1 MEKLYLILDVKLMSQ
16 TSKTEDPIDLKEI
29 FFSLIAQW
37 KLIVLCILISLVCAL
52 IYLRIT
58 PNTYSVDALVQVEDS
73 KGAASAALLGELS
86 KTVGIEQK
94 SPADAEIQILSSRM
108 VLSQVIHNLN
118 LDITIKNHDDTF
130 FNRLLNQDKQN
141 IDYKKDAVTFSN
153 KDSYFS
159 IQQLQIP
166 SYYLDKPL
174 LLSFKDQRHFTFSY
188 KDKVIFNGQLN
199 SNNLVTAREGQW
211 KVRINSTHAPSVEQQ
226 FTISK
231 FALPTALQK
240 FSSTYGVAEK
250 GKQTGVIALNFQG
263 TDKEHITEVLNN
275 VLAVY
280 HSQNIERRT
289 LESKQTLDFLDK
301 QLPDLKQQLE
311 ESERKFNQFR
321 EKYNTVDVSQEAE
334 LYLKQNIAL
343 ETTKTEL
350 KQKQAELA
358 AKYTN
363 DHPLMAEI
371 NAQLAAVNKKSTELS
386 DTLKRLPE
394 VQRQYLQ
401 LYRDVKVNTELY
413 TSLLNS
419 YQQLKI
425 AKAGEIGNVRIIDTA
440 VEPINPIKPK
450 KLIVLTLAIFIGGFI
465 GILIALLRNMLR
477 TGVKDSTQIENDLN
491 LPVYA
496 TVPRSPI
503 QETRM
508 NILKKKKSIP
518 ILAVKSSD
526 DIAIESLRSIRTAIH
541 FALTTA
547 KNNII
552 MIAGP
557 SPEVGKSFI
566 STNLATIF
574 AQGNKR
580 VLLIDADMRRGY
592 MHKYFDVDVK
602 PGLSELLSGQADLQ
616 KVLHKTQVTNLDVIT
631 RGKSPTNPSEML
643 SSTQFK
649 DLLEKFQ
656 SQYDHIIIDTPPV
669 LAVTDGIIISQYT
682 GVNLIVARYAKSQMK
697 ELELTVNRFEQA
709 GVKVN
714 GFILNDIQRASAGYG
729 YGYNYAYAYKA
740 QKED

>member
-1 MEKLYLILDVKLMSQ
+1 MNQ
-16 TSKTEDPIDLKEI
+16 NSKTSEDSIDLKEL

-37 KLIVLCILISLVCAL
+37 KIIACCVVLSLICAL
-52 IYLRIT
+52 LYLRIT
-58 PNTYSVDALVQVEDS
+58 PDTYSVDAMVQVEDS
-73 KGAASAALLGELS
+73 KGAASAALLGDLS
-86 KTVGIEQK
+86 KASGGLSQK
-94 SPADAEIQILSSRM
+94 SPADPEIEILRSRM
-108 VLSQVIHNLN
+108 VLGQVIQNLN
-118 LDITIKNHDDTF
+118 LDINIKD
-130 FNRLLNQDKQN
+130 NQSSLIGKLVSEDQSKLE
-141 IDYKKDAVTFSN
+141 YRHDAVICTN
-153 KDSYFS
+153 QNNNLIVK
-159 IQQLQIP
+159 QLSVP
-166 SYYLDKPL
+166 EYYLDKPL
-174 LLSFKDQRHFTFSY
+174 KLEFKDVNQFTLTY
-188 KDKVIFNGQLN
+188 KDQVVFNGLLNKKNILNTDKGLWQVQLN
-199 SNNLVTAREGQW
+199 TQGNLKDHSYTLT
-211 KVRINSTHAPSVEQQ
+211 KL
-226 FTISK
+226 
-231 FALPTALQK
+231 ALPTAVNQ
-240 FSSTYGVAEK
+240 FNTIYGVAEK
-250 GKQTGVIALNFQG
+250 GKMTGVIGLSYLGQ
-263 TDKEHITEVLNN
+263 DPEHITQVLNS
-275 VLAVY
+275 VLNVY
-280 HSQNIERRT
+280 HEQNIERKS
-289 LESKQTLDFLDK
+289 LESKQTLAFLEK
-301 QLPDLKQQLE
+301 QLPELRKQLE
-311 ESERKFNQFR
+311 DSEIKFNQFR
-321 EKYNTVDVSQEAE
+321 EKYKTVDVNAE
-334 LYLKQNIAL
+334 SELLLKQNIDL
-343 ETTKTEL
+343 EKLKIEL
-350 KQKQAELA
+350 QQKQAELS

-363 DHPLMAEI
+363 DHPLILQIDAQITEI
-371 NAQLAAVNKKSTELS
+371 NKKIADLNNRLTQ
-386 DTLKRLPE
+386 LPE
-394 VQRQYLQ
+394 TQRLYLQ

-425 AKAGEIGNVRIIDTA
+425 ANAGEIGNVRIIDTA
-440 VEPINPIKPK
+440 VEPVKPIKPK
-450 KLIVLTLAIFIGGFI
+450 KLIVLILSIFVGGFI
-465 GILIALLRNMLR
+465 GVLIALLRKMMR
-477 TGVKDSTQIENDLN
+477 SGVNDSTQIENELD

-508 NILKKKKSIP
+508 SILKKKKSIP

-541 FALTTA
+541 FALTSA

-602 PGLSELLSGQADLQ
+602 PGLSELLSGQADLTQ
-616 KVLHKTQVTNLDVIT
+616 VLHKTQVANLDVIT
-631 RGKSPTNPSEML
+631 RGKSPANPSEML

-656 SQYDHIIIDTPPV
+656 TQYDHIIIDTPPV

-682 GVNLIVARYAKSQMK
+682 GVNLIVARYAKSHMK
-697 ELELTVNRFEQA
+697 ELELTINRFEQA

-714 GFILNDIQRASAGYG
+714 GFILNDIQRSSGGG

>member
-1 MEKLYLILDVKLMSQ
+1 MSQ
-16 TSKTEDPIDLKEI
+16 TSKTEDTIDLKEL

-37 KLIVLCILISLVCAL
+37 KLILLCILISLVCAL
-52 IYLRIT
+52 IYLRVT
-58 PNTYSVDALVQVEDS
+58 PNTYSVDALVQVEDTKS
-73 KGAASAALLGELS
+73 AASAALLGELS
-86 KTVGIEQK
+86 KMVDQK
-94 SPADAEIQILSSRM
+94 SPAEAEIQVLTSRM
-108 VLSQVIHNLN
+108 VLGQVIHNLN
-118 LDITIKNHDDTF
+118 LDITIENHDDTF
-130 FNRLLNQDKQN
+130 FNRLLRQDQQN
-141 IDYKKDAVTFSN
+141 IDYQKDSVTFSN

-159 IQQLQIP
+159 IQKLQVP
-166 SYYLDKPL
+166 AYYLDKPL
-174 LLSFKDQRHFTFSY
+174 LLSFKDQGHFTFSY
-188 KDKVIFNGQLN
+188 KDKIIFNGQLN
-199 SNNLVTAREGQW
+199 ANNIITTREGQW
-211 KVRINSTHAPSVEQQ
+211 KIRINSKRSPSSEQH

-231 FALPTALQK
+231 LALPTAVQK
-240 FSSTYGVAEK
+240 LGSTYAVAEK
-250 GKQTGVIALNFQG
+250 GKQTGVIGLSFQG

-275 VLAVY
+275 ILAVY

-311 ESERKFNQFR
+311 DSEIKFNQFR
-321 EKYNTVDVSQEAE
+321 EKYNTVDVTQEAE

-371 NAQLAAVNKKSTELS
+371 NAQLAAVNKKSAELN

-440 VEPINPIKPK
+440 VEPIKPIKPRPL
-450 KLIVLTLAIFIGGFI
+450 LILFLSFLVGGFI
-465 GILIALLRNMLR
+465 GTVLALLRNMLR
-477 TGVKDSTQIENDLN
+477 TGVKDSVQIENDLN

-496 TVPRSPI
+496 TIPRSPI

-541 FALTTA
+541 FALTSA

-592 MHKYFDVDVK
+592 IHKYFDVDVK
-602 PGLSELLSGQADLQ
+602 PGLSELLSGQADLSQ
-616 KVLHKTQVTNLDVIT
+616 VLHKTQVANLDVIT

-656 SQYDHIIIDTPPV
+656 TQYDHIIIDTPPV

-682 GVNLIVARYAKSQMK
+682 GVNLIVARYAKSHMK
-697 ELELTVNRFEQA
+697 ELELTINRFEQA

-714 GFILNDIQRASAGYG
+714 GFILNDIQHTSGSS
-729 YGYNYAYAYKA
+729 YGYNYAYTYKA